1 MPRLG
6 DGRCRA
12 SCLHPA
18 RCSQVLTSGRLP
30 GQQCCRRC
38 WAAAAVAPTPAAA
51 AAADGAGAAAAA
63 AAAPLPLKLC
73 RSSTHST
80 NQPLLHFRLFVS
92 AGTRAPEG
100 ERQFAFEQTAD
111 PFSFAVTRPSTSTST
126 GGNASSAATPGKATF
141 NTTGLRLV
149 FKVAAWDG

>member
-1 MPRLG
+1 MG
-6 DGRCRA
+6 ACQGSSA
-12 SCLHPA
+12 
-18 RCSQVLTSGRLP
+18 
-30 GQQCCRRC
+30 
-38 WAAAAVAPTPAAA
+38 
-51 AAADGAGAAAAA
+51 AGAVGPLRLLPPPLLLLQLLLVLVLL
-63 AAAPLPLKLC
+63 PLPPLLHCHLSSC
-73 RSSTHST
+73 RSATHST

-111 PFSFAVTRPSTSTST
+111 PFSFAVTRPSTSSSST

-149 FKVAAWDG
+149 FKVAAWGG